1 MSRRLEIQG
10 TGAHPREIKNIVT
23 VGSWLELLEVLHD
36 NSWNESMSR
45 HRSRNLFRGHSRA
58 EYELAPGLSRNGG
71 AQVRLEK
78 HLLRNFLKYARSHLD
93 RTEDQP
99 KNFWHWIALGQHH
112 GLPTRLLDWT
122 YSPLISA
129 HFACVNLDHIEYDG
143 AIYMVDYQ
151 NAHNH
156 LEEVLK
162 KRLKDEGA
170 HVFTDEMFSS
180 VIKSFEDVSNPASHE
195 QVLFFEPPS
204 LSSRIVNQYAC
215 FSVQIGDCKPMTD
228 WLFEHENIWKKII
241 IPSHLKWEIR
251 DKLDQSNITERVL
264 FPGLDGMCSWLSRQ
278 YYPRGGKPVSQD

>member
-1 MSRRLEIQG
+1 MKRKSTSQG
-10 TGAHPREIKNIVT
+10 ANADPLNVKNIVT
-23 VGSWLELLEVLHD
+23 VNSWGELMEVLHD
-36 NSWNESMSR
+36 NSWNVRMGR

-71 AQVRLEK
+71 AQVKLEK

-99 KNFWHWIALGQHH
+99 KNFWHWMALGQHH

-129 HFACVNLDHIEYDG
+129 HFACANLDHIEQDG
-143 AIYMVDYQ
+143 AIWMVDYHS
-151 NAHNH
+151 AHDH
-156 LEEVLK
+156 LEEALK
-162 KRLKDEGA
+162 KRLQDEGA
-170 HVFTDEMFSS
+170 HVFTDEMLSS
-180 VIKSFEDVSNPASHE
+180 VIKSFEDVSNPVRSE

-204 LSSRIVNQYAC
+204 LSSRIVNQFAC

-228 WLFEHENIWKKII
+228 WLRANNDIWKKIV
-241 IPSHLKWEIR
+241 IPGHLKWEVR

-278 YYPRGGKPVSQD
+278 YYSRSDQSGN